1 MRAALDCVDEVDE
14 AEEALDV
21 CVVVLYRDLELR
33 FVLLAADYDGLLEE
47 HLLALVEVLDERADA
62 AGVVVGLFLG
72 LLGALVL
79 EVYRYMR
86 VEEGELAQPLLQ
98 DVGLEFRRREN
109 FAVGHEL
116 HARAAQRGL
125 ADDLEL
131 RDGVAALVALAV
143 LPAVAPYR
151 ELEPYGERVDDRD
164 ADAVKPARYRVGAL
178 VEFAARVQ
186 HREDDLG
193 GRTARLVHAR
203 RDAAAVVDDA
213 DAAVLVYRDAD
224 GVAEAGEGF
233 VYRVVDD
240 LVDQVVQPALPLV
253 ADVHAGAFADRFE
266 PFEYVYVLF
275 VVVGGEIAVLRVYRK
290 FHVCHL

>member
-21 CVVVLYRDLELR
+21 CVVVLYRDFELR

-62 AGVVVGLFLG
+62 AGVVVGLFLR
-72 LLGALVL
+72 LLRTLVL

-125 ADDLEL
+125 AYDLEL

-143 LPAVAPYR
+143 LFAVAPYR
-151 ELEPYGERVDDRD
+151 ELKPYGERVDDRD

-186 HREDDLG
+186 HR
-193 GRTARLVHAR
+193 
-203 RDAAAVVDDA
+203 
-213 DAAVLVYRDAD
+213 
-224 GVAEAGEGF
+224 
-233 VYRVVDD
+233 
-240 LVDQVVQPALPLV
+240 
-253 ADVHAGAFADRFE
+253 
-266 PFEYVYVLF
+266 
-275 VVVGGEIAVLRVYRK
+275 
-290 FHVCHL
+290 